1 MHRWLAAPPIDARGV
16 ARAGPDGAMPPG
28 PEERTDRGCV
38 AGIDLGTTNS
48 AIAVLE
54 GDQPVIVPN
63 KQGDLTTP
71 SVVSLAGEEVFVG
84 ATAKRRGMMDPL
96 GTFYSVKRLI
106 GQMAGDVTKDAE
118 HVAFGTG
125 EDEDGMV
132 TLRVDSEQVYP
143 EEVSAIVLA
152 QLLEDARQFKNEEIT
167 RAVISVP
174 AYFNDE
180 QKDAT
185 VAAGEMAGLQKVRLL
200 REPIAAALAYGVK
213 ATEDQTVL
221 VFDLG
226 GGTFDVSL
234 LEVGGGV
241 IEVLSTGGD
250 PHLGGDDFDQIIV
263 EWLENQYLK
272 PAGVD
277 ASSPQM
283 IANLRAVAE
292 SAKIQLSVSDSAI
305 IRMPVG
311 GGIEAVLTRQ
321 KFEAL
326 AEDLFRRARE
336 PVDYACWQAGVDLGT
351 ALEEYEIARR
361 GLNKRERGQRRS
373 SKAVKDPGV
382 QIVPKR
388 EKDNTRRLPVS
399 EVLLVGG
406 ATRMP
411 AVRNFVENMT
421 GIAPKDANVDPDLAV
436 ALGAAIQAGVYEGN
450 VSDVMIMDV
459 WRASLMRA
467 FAKAIDKDRAD
478 EASSEDDPPDD
489 DEDEITDA

>member
-1 MHRWLAAPPIDARGV
+1 MHCWAPPPPAR
-16 ARAGPDGAMPPG
+16 ARAGATGATGAATPSPG
-28 PEERTDRGCV
+28 ERSDRGCV

-48 AIAVLE
+48 AIAVVE
-54 GDQPVIVPN
+54 ADQPVIVPN
-63 KQGDLTTP
+63 SQGDLTTP
-71 SVVSLAGEEVFVG
+71 SVVSLAGEDIYVG
-84 ATAKRRGMMDPL
+84 ASAKRRGIVDPL

-106 GQMAGDVTKDAE
+106 GQLAGGVTKDAE
-118 HVAFGTG
+118 DVAFGTG
-125 EDEDGMV
+125 VDEEGMV
-132 TLRVDSEQVYP
+132 TLRIDSEQVYP
-143 EEVSAIVLA
+143 EEISAIVLA
-152 QLLEDARQFKNEEIT
+152 QLLDDARRFKNEDIT

-185 VAAGEMAGLQKVRLL
+185 VAAGEMAGLEKVRLL

-277 ASSPQM
+277 TDSPQM

-292 SAKIQLSVSDSAI
+292 TAKIQLSVSESAI

-336 PVDYACWQAGVDLGT
+336 PVDFACWQAGVDLGT
-351 ALEEYEIARR
+351 ALEEYEVARR

-373 SKAVKDPGV
+373 TKAVKDPGV

-411 AVRNFVENMT
+411 AVRKFVENMT
-421 GIAPKDANVDPDLAV
+421 GIVPKDSNVDPDLAV

-467 FAKAIDKDRAD
+467 FAKAIDKDRAA
-478 EASSEDDPPDD
+478 EASRE
-489 DEDEITDA
+489 DEDENDDADDELPQL